1 MEGMKIMPRPKKSAL
16 KDETALMQ
24 KKSIKQ
30 LKIDDIEKYDAS
42 AFELV
47 ITDSK
52 YMSKWISILEE
63 LKCRFDVNS
72 RNIKINLGNS
82 WKGLILLLGSVW
94 VCFNSWQEIIEALRK
109 NISKKEIAQ
118 YLKYFIID
126 NQYETLANRK
136 SKGEIVDEL
145 PIPYS
150 RGHYYLSLN
159 YKAESIYYA
168 LILMVEQ
175 LGISDENSSVTLLQR
190 KNTQER
196 YKSRSFEVPGSQDA
210 SVDPVVMFI
219 EGKPDTIFNYKE
231 PSIIADV
238 DLDFTDL
245 QDNKNDAK
253 CKVNRGL
260 LYYYINRVYVAHPII
275 PPAEAVKY
283 IKKLESSPEIIHLA
297 YPLIWEYHLELYK
310 YFPKSKNEIKEFSKW
325 AQGYK
330 KFDIAKFDCNSNVN
344 YIGSGHNF
352 IAIDLDRLS
361 EKD

>member
-1 MEGMKIMPRPKKSAL
+1 MPRPKKATL
-16 KDETALMQ
+16 PDETALTQ

-30 LKIDDIEKYDAS
+30 LKIDDIEKYDIS

-47 ITDSK
+47 IADSK
-52 YMSKWISILEE
+52 YISKWIAILEE
-63 LKCRFDVNS
+63 LKCTFDVNG

-94 VCFNSWQEIIEALRK
+94 VCFNKWQEIIEALRK
-109 NISKKEIAQ
+109 NVGKKEITQ
-118 YLKYFIID
+118 FLKYFVID
-126 NQYETLANRK
+126 NRYETLGNRK
-136 SKGEIVDEL
+136 SRGEIIDEL
-145 PIPYS
+145 PIPRY
-150 RGHYYLSLN
+150 RGHYYLSSN

-190 KNTQER
+190 KNLQER
-196 YKSRSFEVPGSQDA
+196 YKSRFFEVPGGQDA

-219 EGKPDTIFNYKE
+219 ESKPDTIFNYKE
-231 PSIIADV
+231 PAIIADV
-238 DLDFTDL
+238 DLDFIDL
-245 QDNKNDAK
+245 QNNINTAK

-260 LYYYINRVYVAHPII
+260 LYYYLNRVYVAHPLI
-275 PPAEAVKY
+275 PPAEAVKH
-283 IKKLESSPEIIHLA
+283 IKNLDSSSEILHLA

-310 YFPKSKNEIKEFSKW
+310 YFPESKNKIREYSKW
-325 AQGYK
+325 AQSYE
-330 KFDIAKFDCNSNVN
+330 KFNITKFDCHSNVN

-352 IAIDLDRLS
+352 IAIDFDRLS